1 MGGALGLAIIL
12 IVHLHTSPTEHP
24 TPPTI
29 VVHLKGVEGHKDTLH
44 SDGQQRKIF
53 SHCAL
58 LHAFVPVQMRAC
70 IRTCVCAC
78 VCAPSV

>member
-29 VVHLKGVEGHKDTLH
+29 VVHLKEVEGHKDTLH

-58 LHAFVPVQMRAC
+58 LHACICAC
-70 IRTCVCAC
+70 TNACMYTYMCVCLC
-78 VCAPSV
+78 VCT